1 MAASKRVPVPPAREP
16 ARPRSADPVAPS
28 EAPPGADRTADA
40 APVAGK
46 AAPPAPRPAPRPKI
60 TKDSSLRVLIAGAS
74 GLIGTELQRQLRE
87 AGHEVRTLVR
97 REPRDPTEFTW
108 APDAKILDFR
118 ILEEIDAV
126 VNLSGAS
133 LNRLPW
139 TKSYREQILRSRI
152 KATQA
157 LVEAMAMTSSP
168 PPVFLSGSAVG
179 FYGDRPGQRLAE
191 DAGRGEG
198 FLADVVS
205 EWEAAAALA
214 PDRTRTVLLRTG
226 VVLAP
231 SGGALAPVKLLTRFG
246 VSGPLGTG
254 GQHWPWISLH
264 DEAAA
269 IVHLLTSE
277 LSGPVNLVGPT
288 PATASR
294 IGRHLAERLHRP
306 FAIPAPARLIELVLG
321 DAGRELLL
329 ASQKVVP
336 AKLLADGFVFRDEIS
351 DQAVDA
357 AV

>member
-1 MAASKRVPVPPAREP
+1 M
-16 ARPRSADPVAPS
+16 
-28 EAPPGADRTADA
+28 
-40 APVAGK
+40 
-46 AAPPAPRPAPRPKI
+46 
-60 TKDSSLRVLIAGAS
+60 RVLIAGAS
-74 GLIGTELQRQLRE
+74 GLIGTELQKQLTA

-97 REPRDPTEFTW
+97 REPRTPTEFTW

-118 ILEEIDAV
+118 LLEEVDAV

-133 LNRLPW
+133 LNKLPW
-139 TKSYREQILRSRI
+139 TKGYREQILRSRI

-157 LVEAMAMTSSP
+157 LVEAMGMVASP

-179 FYGDRPGQRLAE
+179 IYGDRPGVRLTDEAP
-191 DAGRGEG
+191 RGEG

-205 EWEAAAALA
+205 AWESAALLA

-226 VVLAP
+226 LVLAP
-231 SGGALAPVKLLTRFG
+231 RGGALDPLRLLTRLG

-254 GQHWPWISLH
+254 GQNWPWISLH

-277 LSGPVNLVGPT
+277 LEGAVNLAGPT

-294 IGRHLAERLHRP
+294 IGSRLAEDLHRP
-306 FAIPAPARLIELVLG
+306 YAFRVPERVIELALQ

-336 AKLLADGFVFRDEIS
+336 ARLLADGFVFRHETS
-351 DQAVDA
+351 DQAIDA
-357 AV
+357 VS